1 MVCPLFKHARALTL
15 TTINSSK
22 RLEPKKFLS
31 TSTIQTISMPN
42 CPCMLLQAIVNI
54 LNTSFS
60 NQHHPQ
66 HHHHHHYHHHHHHYL
81 HQHHHHHRHHLSVPA
96 CCGKPKWTV
105 DGKKPSFLSFFFFFI
120 GQVLDLPNTG
130 NHTQHITCTIRLEIA
145 LS

>member
-1 MVCPLFKHARALTL
+1 MSQDSNNRWLKNFAYELPVVCPLFKHARALTL

-81 HQHHHHHRHHLSVPA
+81 HQHIIIAIILVSLHAVASQSGP
-96 CCGKPKWTV
+96 WTV
-105 DGKKPSFLSFFFFFI
+105 KNPPS
-120 GQVLDLPNTG
+120 
-130 NHTQHITCTIRLEIA
+130 
-145 LS
+145 

>member
-1 MVCPLFKHARALTL
+1 MSQDSNNRWLKNFAYELPVVCPLFKHARALTL

-42 CPCMLLQAIVNI
+42 CPSMLLQAIVNI

-60 NQHHPQ
+60 IQHYPQ
-66 HHHHHHYHHHHHHYL
+66 DHHHHHYHHHHHHYL

-105 DGKKPSFLSFFFFFI
+105 DGKKPSFLS
-120 GQVLDLPNTG
+120 VK
-130 NHTQHITCTIRLEIA
+130 TQIL
-145 LS
+145 